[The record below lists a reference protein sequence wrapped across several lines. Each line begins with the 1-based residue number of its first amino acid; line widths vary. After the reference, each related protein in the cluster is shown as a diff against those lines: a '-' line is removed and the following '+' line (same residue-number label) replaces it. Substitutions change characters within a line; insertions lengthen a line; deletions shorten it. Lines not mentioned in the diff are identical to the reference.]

1 MNAGVPSGIVAY
13 ERSAPPADP
22 GKVAAVLLDVLQVH
36 TRQPAAASSDSQT
49 RGVKTTS
56 SQRRTKKI
64 QQRSSSADELTAA
77 RMSTQARID
86 ELHYRAYPLR

>member
-1 MNAGVPSGIVAY
+1 VVSLRMNAVPHQLTPVKS
-13 ERSAPPADP
+13 RRCFLMCSRFTPTSLRRQ
-22 GKVAAVLLDVLQVH
+22 AATVDRH
-36 TRQPAAASSDSQT
+36 AASK
-49 RGVKTTS
+49 VKTTS